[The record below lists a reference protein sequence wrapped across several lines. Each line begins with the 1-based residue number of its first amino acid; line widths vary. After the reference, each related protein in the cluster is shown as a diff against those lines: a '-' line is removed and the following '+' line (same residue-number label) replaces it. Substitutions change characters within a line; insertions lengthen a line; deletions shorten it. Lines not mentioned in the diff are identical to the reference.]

1 MGPKPTVGSDNPSFF
16 YPFTKN
22 ILLTEIMENSV
33 MSEEVKKR
41 IMKEGYPLQRFCGKK
56 LQSLGW
62 TVDEEYP
69 VEQAVPVSWN
79 PYGLVEGELKQVR
92 TSGDIR
98 AIYQR
103 PTKGFAICI
112 CISCKRQSKVDWSFM
127 KAMFTENIHKLI
139 SGVKYS
145 DGENIDDCIFDL
157 SDGLDEKYPL
167 CNIPTNLFNR
177 NENTPREE
185 DKIVK
190 TSENLYLET
199 LQTCEDYRS
208 WLRDEAPYNQ
218 MIFIPIIVTAAQI
231 HAYDVDE
238 TNFKIDNIDA
248 IDIAEVNHLMYQH
261 HLPRSMHRNLLIK
274 NTTET
279 TILKKF
285 NLFVVNYQN
294 FENFIKSLMK
304 KFEDHPM

>member
-1 MGPKPTVGSDNPSFF
+1 M
-16 YPFTKN
+16 TKN
-22 ILLTEIMENSV
+22 ILLTEIKRNGV
-33 MSEEVKKR
+33 MSEEEVKKK
-41 IMKEGYPLQRFCGKK
+41 IMKEGYLLQRFCSKK

-69 VEQAVPVSWN
+69 VEQTIPVFWN
-79 PYGLVEGELKQVR
+79 PYGGIEGQLKQVR

-98 AIYQR
+98 AVYQR
-103 PTKGFAICI
+103 PAKGFAICI
-112 CISCKRQSKVDWSFM
+112 CISCKRQSKVDWGFM
-127 KAMFTENIHKLI
+127 KAMFTENIHTVM
-139 SGVKYS
+139 SGVKY
-145 DGENIDDCIFDL
+145 GESNVDNCIFDL
-157 SDGLDEKYPL
+157 RDGLDDRYPL

-177 NENTPREE
+177 NSSTPKDE
-185 DKIVK
+185 DKIVQ

-199 LQTCEDYRS
+199 LQTYDDYS
-208 WLRDEAPYNQ
+208 QWLRDDAPYNQ
-218 MIFIPIIVTAAQI
+218 MIFIPIIVTAAKI
-231 HAYDVDE
+231 LAYDVDE

-248 IDIAEVNHLMYQH
+248 IDIAEVNYLMYQH

-274 NTTET
+274 NTTNT
-279 TILKKF
+279 TILDKF